1 MQANPN
7 EPKKKLNIQP
17 VTADRLKRT
26 VERLSDMKNK
36 LFGYNYP
43 IDVLVDLDQLGTNM
57 WANGFSGLDSE
68 KMKKT
73 SDEALSLFK
82 KWYSLPLRIQ
92 LNKHAVRVNKK
103 MTETELYTS
112 LWAAF
117 KMYGNDE
124 DYKSVIFWYVKRLMT
139 DVEFMTFE
147 KIIQIFFKLPF

>member
-1 MQANPN
+1 MQENPN

-26 VERLSDMKNK
+26 VGRLSDMKDK

-43 IDVLVDLDQLGTNM
+43 IDVLVDLDQLGRNM
-57 WANGFSGLDSE
+57 WTNSFIAWNSD

-73 SDEALSLFK
+73 SDEALALFK
-82 KWYSLPLRIQ
+82 KWHSLPLRIQ
-92 LNKHAVRVNKK
+92 LNKHAVRVNEN
-103 MTETELYTS
+103 MTETELYTY

-139 DVEFMTFE
+139 DVKFMTFE
-147 KIIQIFFKLPF
+147 KMIQIFFKLPF